1 MKLILH
7 VQRTSKVRRT
17 LLILLFQHP
26 YVVKVDRKKNIKAI
40 AAGNES
46 LIHLL
51 EVDQDQVGFALRIG
65 IKNNFGGERQIRL
78 VE

>member
-26 YVVKVDRKKNIKAI
+26 HVVEVDRKIFKAI